1 MTGVCQQ
8 SAILHDSEMTVT
20 DDVITASQR
29 NKQIAD
35 LCGFVHRHDSKAVHD
50 SLDCLDGIN
59 FGDDNDST
67 HTLCA
72 HCHTLTA
79 PAIAADNNGLACNNE
94 VGCVHD
100 AVERG
105 LTGAVAVVKQVL
117 AVCIVDVDH
126 RVVKLACLFAGEQ
139 SVNTRRGFF
148 RTANQVLAVF
158 AAFTVEQMRQVAA
171 VVDHDIGAEGEGL
184 LQVFFVF
191 FVGDTAP
198 CVDFK
203 ARIDKCCSNVI
214 LRGQR
219 VASGDVNFRTAGS
232 QRQRKVSSLCFEM
245 DGHGNFLAG
254 KRLFL
259 GETLVN
265 GVENRHVALDP
276 VDLVPAALGE
286 VDILDCA
293 HMYVL
298 PFRMEF

>member
-1 MTGVCQQ
+1 M
-8 SAILHDSEMTVT
+8 
-20 DDVITASQR
+20 
-29 NKQIAD
+29 
-35 LCGFVHRHDSKAVHD
+35 
-50 SLDCLDGIN
+50 
-59 FGDDNDST
+59 
-67 HTLCA
+67 
-72 HCHTLTA
+72 
-79 PAIAADNNGLACNNE
+79 
-94 VGCVHD
+94 
-100 AVERG
+100 
-105 LTGAVAVVKQVL
+105 
-117 AVCIVDVDH
+117 
-126 RVVKLACLFAGEQ
+126 
-139 SVNTRRGFF
+139 
-148 RTANQVLAVF
+148 
-158 AAFTVEQMRQVAA
+158 
-171 VVDHDIGAEGEGL
+171 
-184 LQVFFVF
+184 FFVF

-219 VASGDVNFRTAGS
+219 VAAGDVNFRTAGS